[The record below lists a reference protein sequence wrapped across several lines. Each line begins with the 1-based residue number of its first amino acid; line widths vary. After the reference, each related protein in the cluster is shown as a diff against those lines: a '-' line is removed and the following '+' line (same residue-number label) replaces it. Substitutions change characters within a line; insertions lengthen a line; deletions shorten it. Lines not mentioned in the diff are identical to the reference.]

1 MSYRRFEVW
10 LANLNPQRGTEVGKT
25 RPVVVV
31 QSDLLNAAGHPSTM
45 ICPLTTNV
53 QPDATILRVHLND
66 GDAGL
71 NGAGDILVDQ
81 VTAIDNKRFRR
92 KLGDLPDVA
101 AAQLADALRIV
112 LDLEE

>member
-1 MSYRRFEVW
+1 MTYNRFDVW

-31 QSDLLNAAGHPSTM
+31 QSDILNAAGHPSTM

-53 QPDATILRVHLND
+53 QPEATILRVHLND

-71 NGAGDILVDQ
+71 NGAGDVLVDQ

-92 KLGDLPDVA
+92 QLGTLPEDA
-101 AAQLADALRIV
+101 ANKLADALRIL

>member
-1 MSYRRFEVW
+1 MSYQRFEVW
-10 LANLNPQRGTEVGKT
+10 LANMNPRRGTEVGKT

-31 QSDLLNAAGHPSTM
+31 QSDLLNAADHPSTM
-45 ICPLTTNV
+45 ICPLTTNI
-53 QPDATILRVHLND
+53 QPGVTLLRVHLND

-92 KLGDLPDVA
+92 KLGELPEA
-101 AAQLADALRIV
+101 AAKQLAEALRIV